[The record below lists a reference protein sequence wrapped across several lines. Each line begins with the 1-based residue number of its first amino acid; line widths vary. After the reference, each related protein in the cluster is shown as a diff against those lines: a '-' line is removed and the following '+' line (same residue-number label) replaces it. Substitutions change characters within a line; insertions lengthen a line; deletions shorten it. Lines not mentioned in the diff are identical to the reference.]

1 MACPIKKPYSEG
13 IWARFPKDFQTATFG
28 DRKEK
33 GKRGPSPR
41 LWFDVWFGLAPNSW
55 LESGWDVGIY
65 SRFIAIEV
73 GVMIYAIMIFIY
85 IYIYILWKLIRRR

>member
-1 MACPIKKPYSEG
+1 VTGKK
-13 IWARFPKDFQTATFG
+13 
-28 DRKEK
+28 KENVA
-33 GKRGPSPR
+33 PPR

-85 IYIYILWKLIRRR
+85 IYIYIFSGN